1 MAWSGRLL
9 PHTHEV
15 FMGVQSSQNSHGK
28 LSLVAWT
35 YDPCSGKTE
44 PRGPLELTSQQV
56 LWNQWAA
63 SSMIP
68 LSQNKNSSVV
78 KVIEEGPKVKHQEM
92 QTRDCLPQGQRQPGP
107 EGHTSSLS
115 SLTRITLLCY
125 AFCWS
130 WMLAAVLSTAVFF
143 FKQKSVLLIF
153 LQIDLCSHCSLQ
165 PQAWGLA
172 KVLWTLTN
180 I

>member
-1 MAWSGRLL
+1 MKTRV
-9 PHTHEV
+9 H
-15 FMGVQSSQNSHGK
+15 SSQNSHGK

-35 YDPCSGKTE
+35 YDSCSGKAE

-56 LWNQWAA
+56 LWNQWAV
-63 SSMIP
+63 SSMTP
-68 LSQNKNSSVV
+68 LSQNKSSSVV

-107 EGHTSSLS
+107 EGRTSSLS
-115 SLTRITLLCY
+115 SVTRIALLCY
-125 AFCWS
+125 AFRWS

-143 FKQKSVLLIF
+143 FSRSLFCSFF

-165 PQAWGLA
+165 PQAWGFA